1 MSVWWSHLLTV
12 IDGAPSRRG
21 VAPFVSIPV
30 IYTAK
35 NERQLCFRTS
45 ARLTPSPCT
54 IKLLTSEEQQSCNN
68 TPAVNNPTARP
79 VMWQPSTPLPNCLIV
94 RQALS
99 LLPRPAVTATG
110 LTPAPVIQECLCTPL
125 SWWGSR
131 CDNIRHRDSRSQG
144 GSETH
149 FYDSRIWDWY
159 LQPSAQY
166 GLACTLTQT
175 PRPSLVPSVSQMTH
189 THTHTNL
196 CILASLNTHTHT
208 LRNAWHVHTAWLF
221 ASLTVLPS
229 VFFS

>member
-1 MSVWWSHLLTV
+1 MSVWRSQLRTV
-12 IDGAPSRRG
+12 IDGAPSCRG
-21 VAPFVSIPV
+21 VAPFVFFKSRLFIQRKMKDNFVFGPLRHSV
-30 IYTAK
+30 C
-35 NERQLCFRTS
+35 RP
-45 ARLTPSPCT
+45 ARLGYWPAR
-54 IKLLTSEEQQSCNN
+54 SCNN

-94 RQALS
+94 LLQQAVS

-149 FYDSRIWDWY
+149 FYDSSIWDWY

-166 GLACTLTQT
+166 ALACTLTQT
-175 PRPSLVPSVSQMTH
+175 PRRSLVPSVSQMTH
-189 THTHTNL
+189 THTQTYAYL
-196 CILASLNTHTHT
+196 YL
-208 LRNAWHVHTAWLF
+208 
-221 ASLTVLPS
+221 
-229 VFFS
+229 